1 MNGIEKRKHP
11 RFETTNLLNFVCC
24 GEDGENCHQGMGRTL
39 NVSETGILLE
49 TYHPIDPQWDI
60 SITIGFEE
68 DLVDIKGSVI
78 FQKKS
83 DEDTYE
89 AGIQFSEISNHER
102 EILVKFIQAFEEKK
116 AGV

>member
-1 MNGIEKRKHP
+1 MNAKEKRKHP

-24 GEDGENCHQGMGRTL
+24 GEDGEACHQGMGRTL

-68 DLVDIKGSVI
+68 ELVDIQGRVI
-78 FQKKS
+78 FQKESK
-83 DEDTYE
+83 EDTYE
-89 AGIQFSEISNHER
+89 AGIEFSAVSDHER
-102 EILVKFIQAFEEKK
+102 IVLEKFIQAFEEKSN
-116 AGV
+116 

>member
-1 MNGIEKRKHP
+1 MRIAAVTSNI
-11 RFETTNLLNFVCC
+11 
-24 GEDGENCHQGMGRTL
+24 GMGRTL
-39 NVSETGILLE
+39 NVSETGIRLE

-60 SITIGFEE
+60 SITSGFEE

-83 DEDTYE
+83 DENTFE
-89 AGIQFSEISNHER
+89 AGIQFSTISDHER

-116 AGV
+116 ATD